1 MARII
6 TGARGIGRVLVEDGF
21 KYQFNRQSQ
30 STMHW
35 RCWRTTCGAKLKTN
49 LFDRNDEDPNVRVV
63 EREQHDHE
71 EDDAVIQKG
80 IFLNDAKGSVR
91 DDPTRPIKRV
101 YDQHVSAIHREAGG
115 SDQEIPDFQ
124 SVRSQMSRVKSAEV
138 PDTPQDIDD
147 VNIEGSWARSWRN
160 KRFLLHQDNDWGIAI
175 FGTRRNLCALDQC
188 QQLYMDATFR
198 TAPRPYEQ
206 VFTILGEYYGRVLP
220 LAIVLMTNRA
230 IGHYRQVLQ
239 VLQRKIRRATGS
251 EWEPEA
257 IVCDFEQALITAIQ
271 TKLPNTRIEGCYF
284 HFNQSLWRHVKDHG
298 LTRAYRNHERVKKL
312 IRKVMSIG
320 FLPTAIV
327 RNNFALLRTEN
338 RTRRLFRRYPGL
350 VEFFNYVF
358 NNYINGNFPV
368 TLWNV
373 YDRDMDCRTNN
384 NAEGF
389 HRAWNNRVQVRHPN
403 LWIFIRHLKDLQ
415 AQTNQGIR
423 SMDNGG
429 QPTRRR
435 RRWQRLENQLQRLKT
450 DYIIGVRDV
459 QRCWNAVSHLVT
471 TF

>member
-6 TGARGIGRVLVEDGF
+6 TGARGIGSVLVEDSF

-49 LFDRNDEDPNVRVV
+49 LFDRNDEDPNVRVL

-71 EDDAVIQKG
+71 EDDAVIQTR

-101 YDQHVSAIHREAGG
+101 YDRHVSAIHREAGR

-124 SVRSQMSRVKSAEV
+124 SVRSQMSRVKLAEV

-147 VNIEGSWARSWRN
+147 VNIKGSWARSRRN
-160 KRFLLHQDNDWGIAI
+160 KWFLLHQDNDWGIAI

-220 LAIVLMTNRA
+220 LAIVLITNRA

-239 VLQRKIRRATGS
+239 VIQHKILHATGS

-271 TKLPNTRIEGCYF
+271 TELPNTRIEGCYF
-284 HFNQSLWRHVKDHG
+284 HFNQSLWRHVKD
-298 LTRAYRNHERVKKL
+298 L
-312 IRKVMSIG
+312 
-320 FLPTAIV
+320 AIM

-338 RTRRLFRRYPGL
+338 RTQRLFSRYPGL

-384 NAEGF
+384 HAEGF
-389 HRAWNNRVQVRHPN
+389 HRVWNNRVQVRHPN

-450 DYIIGVRDV
+450 DYINGVRDV
-459 QRCWNAVSHLVT
+459 QSYWNAVSHLVT